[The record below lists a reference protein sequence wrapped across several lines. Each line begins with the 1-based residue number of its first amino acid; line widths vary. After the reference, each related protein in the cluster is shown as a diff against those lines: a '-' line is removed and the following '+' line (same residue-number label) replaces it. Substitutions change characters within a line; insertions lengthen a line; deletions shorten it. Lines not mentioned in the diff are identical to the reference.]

1 MAKEVSI
8 EEGVVKVVRCSVT
21 NEPMQNVPGWYSE
34 VKVRFVSDKGRKTT
48 DVHADFLP
56 PDEPVVKPVDEEE
69 GDISLDELQDEEESG
84 EDVDGVEGEVDV
96 VSLLEDDTDD
106 DDAEVVSLLEDDT
119 DDELD
124 SGEDNRFPVG
134 FIKGNQLN
142 AQPDEV
148 PVAKK

>member
-21 NEPMQNVPGWYSE
+21 NEPMQNVPGWYSD

-48 DVHADFLP
+48 DVHADVLP
-56 PDEPVVKPVDEEE
+56 PDEPLVKPVDEEE
-69 GDISLDELQDEEESG
+69 GDISLDELQDEEEAG
-84 EDVDGVEGEVDV
+84 EDGEDDVDV
-96 VSLLEDDTDD
+96 VSLLDD
-106 DDAEVVSLLEDDT
+106 DS
-119 DDELD
+119 DDESD

-142 AQPDEV
+142 VQPDDV

>member
-48 DVHADFLP
+48 DVRADVLP

-69 GDISLDELQDEEESG
+69 GDISLDELQDEEEGDISLDELQDEEEAG
-84 EDVDGVEGEVDV
+84 ADVDGVEGEVDV
-96 VSLLEDDTDD
+96 VSLLEDDTD
-106 DDAEVVSLLEDDT
+106 EE
-119 DDELD
+119 
-124 SGEDNRFPVG
+124 
-134 FIKGNQLN
+134 
-142 AQPDEV
+142 
-148 PVAKK
+148 

>member
-48 DVHADFLP
+48 DVHADVLP
-56 PDEPVVKPVDEEE
+56 PDEPLVKPVDEEE
-69 GDISLDELQDEEESG
+69 GDISLDELQDEEEAG
-84 EDVDGVEGEVDV
+84 ADVDDDVDV
-96 VSLLEDDTDD
+96 VSLLDD
-106 DDAEVVSLLEDDT
+106 DS
-119 DDELD
+119 DDESD

-142 AQPDEV
+142 VQPDDV

>member
-48 DVHADFLP
+48 DVHADVLP
-56 PDEPVVKPVDEEE
+56 PDEPLVKPVDEEE
-69 GDISLDELQDEEESG
+69 GDISLDELQDEEEAG
-84 EDVDGVEGEVDV
+84 EDGEDDVDV
-96 VSLLEDDTDD
+96 VSLLDD
-106 DDAEVVSLLEDDT
+106 DS
-119 DDELD
+119 DDESD

-142 AQPDEV
+142 VQPDDV

>member
-21 NEPMQNVPGWYSE
+21 NEPMQNVPGWYSD

-48 DVHADFLP
+48 DVHADVLP
-56 PDEPVVKPVDEEE
+56 PDEPLVKPVDEEE
-69 GDISLDELQDEEESG
+69 GDISLDELQDEEEAG
-84 EDVDGVEGEVDV
+84 ADVDDDVDV
-96 VSLLEDDTDD
+96 VSLLDD
-106 DDAEVVSLLEDDT
+106 DS
-119 DDELD
+119 DDESD

-142 AQPDEV
+142 VQPDDV

>member
-48 DVHADFLP
+48 DVHADVLP
-56 PDEPVVKPVDEEE
+56 PDEPLVKPVDEEE
-69 GDISLDELQDEEESG
+69 GDISLDELQDEEEAG
-84 EDVDGVEGEVDV
+84 EDDDADV
-96 VSLLEDDTDD
+96 VSLLEDD
-106 DDAEVVSLLEDDT
+106 A

-148 PVAKK
+148 PSAKK

>member
-48 DVHADFLP
+48 DVHADVLP

-69 GDISLDELQDEEESG
+69 GDISLDELQDEEEAG
-84 EDVDGVEGEVDV
+84 EDGEDDVDV
-96 VSLLEDDTDD
+96 VSLLDD
-106 DDAEVVSLLEDDT
+106 DS
-119 DDELD
+119 DDESD

-134 FIKGNQLN
+134 FIKGNQLTV
-142 AQPDEV
+142 QPDDV

>member
-1 MAKEVSI
+1 MAKEVST

-21 NEPMQNVPGWYSE
+21 NEPMQNVPGWYSD

-48 DVHADFLP
+48 DVHADVLP
-56 PDEPVVKPVDEEE
+56 PDEPLVKPVDEEE
-69 GDISLDELQDEEESG
+69 GDISLDELQDEEEAG
-84 EDVDGVEGEVDV
+84 ADVDDDVDV
-96 VSLLEDDTDD
+96 VSLLDD
-106 DDAEVVSLLEDDT
+106 DS
-119 DDELD
+119 DDESD

-142 AQPDEV
+142 VQPDDV

>member
-1 MAKEVSI
+1 MAKEVST

-48 DVHADFLP
+48 DVHADVLP
-56 PDEPVVKPVDEEE
+56 PDEPLVKPVDEEE
-69 GDISLDELQDEEESG
+69 GDISLDELQDEEEAG
-84 EDVDGVEGEVDV
+84 ADVDDDVDV
-96 VSLLEDDTDD
+96 VSLLDD
-106 DDAEVVSLLEDDT
+106 DS
-119 DDELD
+119 DDESD

-142 AQPDEV
+142 VQPDDV

>member
-48 DVHADFLP
+48 DVHADVLP
-56 PDEPVVKPVDEEE
+56 PDEPLVKPVDEEE
-69 GDISLDELQDEEESG
+69 GDISLDELQDEEEAG
-84 EDVDGVEGEVDV
+84 ADVDGVEGEVDV

-106 DDAEVVSLLEDDT
+106 ES
-119 DDELD
+119 D

-134 FIKGNQLN
+134 FIKGNQLTV
-142 AQPDEV
+142 QPDDG

>member
-48 DVHADFLP
+48 DVHADVLP

-69 GDISLDELQDEEESG
+69 AG
-84 EDVDGVEGEVDV
+84 EDVDGVDGEVDV
-96 VSLLEDDTDD
+96 VSLLEDDTD
-106 DDAEVVSLLEDDT
+106 EE
-119 DDELD
+119 
-124 SGEDNRFPVG
+124 
-134 FIKGNQLN
+134 
-142 AQPDEV
+142 
-148 PVAKK
+148 